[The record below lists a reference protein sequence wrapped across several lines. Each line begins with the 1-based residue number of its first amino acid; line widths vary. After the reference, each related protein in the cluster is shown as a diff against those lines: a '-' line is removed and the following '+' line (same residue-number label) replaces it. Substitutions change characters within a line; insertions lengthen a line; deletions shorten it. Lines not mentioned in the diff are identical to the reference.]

1 MKSFKFSLKRA
12 VLGILIAIL
21 SLGIAGP
28 AWASPIGG
36 KPPVHPIRPH
46 VELNKHNN
54 DTGKWGKGKNQ
65 SFDPSQSRTPGEE
78 GKFSPSESLKAKLET
93 ANDHRTVKVFDDIP
107 HLLVRSTDSD
117 EHDAE
122 VAKIARNILE
132 PMFARPV
139 SLNKITVALTL
150 PVLDSKTDKIFRESI
165 PAQARKKRQRF
176 VNLLDNLSVKSELNP
191 TQRIELLK
199 EWAGELVIIIG
210 HRNPESGYFEYIK
223 KDGTKAEPI
232 DIKLLEEQAA
242 EAAVLLLAI
251 GCKSGL
257 STSFGP
263 ERNLN
268 SVDVVQDVTRGLT
281 MLESGPQELR
291 TFYKGLATERMA
303 LSIDVLHFRDTRK
316 LEPIDDQGRSLE
328 GEIRVPPLATSRPFS
343 LPKPGWQEES
353 SPEVV
358 YQAPPC
364 PWLARLRDFEVV
376 VAVLIAQAFIT
387 TLLIIKSYIGVRKAP
402 LTLFISILASGS
414 VAYVISAATTFF
426 TLGAMSLASQGSIVG
441 TVFLGFGAASCANGL
456 SEYTL
461 SESKS
466 ANSHPV
472 LRWCM
477 PLYYGVT
484 LGCVAVAPFY
494 GLICPLFSK

>member
-1 MKSFKFSLKRA
+1 MKPFEFSLRRA

-21 SLGIAGP
+21 SLGAAGP
-28 AWASPIGG
+28 AWAPPIGG
-36 KPPVHPIRPH
+36 RPPVRP
-46 VELNKHNN
+46 VQPYVKPFTPESS
-54 DTGKWGKGKNQ
+54 KGQWRDNRTDN
-65 SFDPSQSRTPGEE
+65 SSQSE
-78 GKFSPSESLKAKLET
+78 KSESSFFTDKALTAKLET

-107 HLLVRSTDSD
+107 NLLVRSTDSD
-117 EHDAE
+117 EHDAA
-122 VAKIARNILE
+122 VAKIARKILE

-139 SLNKITVALTL
+139 SPNKTTVALTL

-165 PAQARKKRQRF
+165 PAQAQGKGQRF
-176 VNLLDNLSVKSELNP
+176 VTLLDKLSVKSELDP

-210 HRNPESGYFEYIK
+210 HRNPKSGYFEYIK
-223 KDGTKAEPI
+223 EDGTKAEPV
-232 DIKLLEEQAA
+232 DIKLLEEHAV
-242 EAAVLLLAI
+242 EASVLVLAI

-268 SVDVVQDVTRGLT
+268 SVDVVQDVARGLI

-291 TFYKGLATERMA
+291 TLYKGLATERMA
-303 LSIDVLHFRDTRK
+303 LSIDVLRFRDTRK

-328 GEIRVPPLATSRPFS
+328 GEVRVPPLTPSYTSS
-343 LPKPGWQEES
+343 LAKLGWEEKYN
-353 SPEVV
+353 PEVV
-358 YQAPPC
+358 YRASPC
-364 PWLARLRDFEVV
+364 PWLARLRNFEVV
-376 VAVLIAQAFIT
+376 FAVLIAQTFIA
-387 TLLIIKSYIGVRKAP
+387 TLLIIKSFIGVRKAP
-402 LTLFISILASGS
+402 LTLFISIIVSCP
-414 VAYVISAATTFF
+414 VAYVISAATTYF
-426 TLGAMSLASQGSIVG
+426 TLGAMSMASQGSIVG
-441 TVFLGFGAASCANGL
+441 TVVFGFVAAICAYGL

-461 SESKS
+461 SESES

-477 PLYYGVT
+477 PLYYVVT